1 MINGMVYTIF
11 LKRRGRA
18 RLESL
23 GMSSFKSLPAQG
35 RLSLEE
41 SPQRR
46 RRLVETLSPFLDRSA
61 MLAVRCVCA
70 GINTHSRWREHLN
83 INTRASH

>member
-11 LKRRGRA
+11 LQHRGRA
-18 RLESL
+18 AAKA
-23 GMSSFKSLPAQG
+23 GHVIFKSLPAQG

-46 RRLVETLSPFLDRSA
+46 R
-61 MLAVRCVCA
+61 
-70 GINTHSRWREHLN
+70 GY
-83 INTRASH
+83 

>member
-11 LKRRGRA
+11 LKRCVRA

-23 GMSSFKSLPAQG
+23 GMSSFKRLSAQG

-46 RRLVETLSPFLDRSA
+46 RLLVELLSPPLARSR
-61 MLAVRCVCA
+61 MLAVRCVCVCVCA
-70 GINTHSRWREHLN
+70 SVNTHRRY
-83 INTRASH
+83 RQ

>member
-11 LKRRGRA
+11 LQRRGRA
-18 RLESL
+18 RLERL

-46 RRLVETLSPFLDRSA
+46 RLLVELLLPFLERSC
-61 MLAVRCVCA
+61 MLALRCVCVCVQA
-70 GINTHSRWREHLN
+70 
-83 INTRASH
+83 